1 MMIHKI
7 KKQWFLF
14 SLLAVFLL
22 VCLDRTDTLADWGKF
37 LKNHRAPHVMIFLIF
52 IVSGLLIEGKQVKAG
67 LKDVTATLLA
77 LFVILV
83 AAPVAAGLLSFF
95 PMDTGII
102 IGLFIVSVMPSTL
115 SSGVVMTGTAGGN
128 MAHALFVTIISNFI
142 SVFSIP
148 FVLGALLNL
157 LHQKK
162 TFSLDQKSIIIKLT
176 LLVLVPLLIGFVI
189 KMSVFGKKQ
198 TNKHGLQLIN
208 QWLIV
213 GIVFISLGGAKQ
225 VLMGKGAQ
233 FVFILFLAAFFHL
246 ILLGTAFFLVKLF
259 KVGKGRFESVVFMGS
274 QKTLALALMLQV
286 TYFPDFGM
294 ALLVCVTHHVIHLM
308 MDGYLSTK
316 MHRNPQLKTG

>member
-1 MMIHKI
+1 
-7 KKQWFLF
+7 
-14 SLLAVFLL
+14 VFLL
-22 VCLDRTDTLADWGKF
+22 VCLDRTDTLAAWGMV

-52 IVSGLLIEGKQVKAG
+52 IVSGFLIEGEQVKAG
-67 LKDVTATLLA
+67 LRDVTATFLA

-83 AAPVAAGLLSFF
+83 AAPVVAGLLSFL
-95 PMDTGII
+95 PLDTGII

-128 MAHALFVTIISNFI
+128 MAHALFVTILSNFI
-142 SVFSIP
+142 SIFSIP
-148 FVLGALLNL
+148 IILGALLNF
-157 LHQKK
+157 LHQEK
-162 TFSLDQKSIIIKLT
+162 TFDLDRKSIIIKLT
-176 LLVLVPLLIGFVI
+176 ILVLVPLLLGVVI
-189 KMSVFGKKQ
+189 KILVFGKKRLN
-198 TNKHGLQLIN
+198 THGLQLIN

-225 VLMGKGAQ
+225 VLMGKGIQ
-233 FVFILFLAAFFHL
+233 FVFILFLSAGFHL
-246 ILLGTAFFLVKLF
+246 ILLLLAFFLAKLF

-308 MDGYLSTK
+308 MDGYLSTR
-316 MHRNPQLKTG
+316 MGINNN